1 MSESG
6 GQAAV
11 GGRSMLDNM
20 VGVGDMVLL
29 EPLTE
34 DSLIENLWDRYNNKD
49 IYTYIG
55 DVVVSINPYRKFNLY
70 TPERITE
77 YRSRN
82 IYELPPHIYAIADDA
97 YRSMRDYNQ
106 DQCILITGESGA
118 GKTEASKIVMQYVA
132 AVSGKGWEVDRVK
145 EQLLQS
151 NPVMEAFGNAKTLK
165 NDNSSR
171 FGKYMDLEF
180 DFKGDPVGGVITKY
194 LLEKSRVVHQAQGE
208 RNFHIFY
215 HLLSGASD
223 ELLGKLHLSR
233 DCNDYTYLN
242 HSGCIKV
249 NTIDDK
255 KDFLVVERAM
265 DIVGFTQDE
274 KLSIY
279 TLLSAI
285 LNLGNIAFDEAVD
298 KVGGHDTVTPTNQK
312 YLDWACEMLQCG
324 THLLKDGLSKRTVEA
339 GNERVSTHL
348 TTAQAYYAKDALCKA
363 IYRRM
368 FTWMIQRINDS
379 IKVKKRG
386 KRKVIGVL
394 DIYGFEIFRN
404 NGFEQFIINYC
415 NEKLQQIFIELTLQS
430 EQEEYIREGI
440 EWESIE
446 YFNNSIICDLIEKR
460 NFTIPECTD
469 SADAT
474 LDGVTHVGIIPLLD
488 EECLRPGEVSDMTF
502 IAKLNAHCCEH
513 PHFESRGS
521 KKFLSDTTL
530 PHDCFRLRHYAGS
543 VTYCVTGFLDKNN
556 DLLYRDLSQ
565 CLYACGHPLARTLFP
580 DGCPTKA
587 TKKRPPTTGTQFKV
601 SVSELMK
608 NLKTKNPH
616 YIRCIKPNDRKV
628 AGLFDDKLV
637 RHQIRYL
644 GLMENIRVRRAGF
657 AFRQEYDIAL
667 ERYKMLCKK
676 TWPNWV
682 GMPKEGL
689 KELLKSLNIKPNAY
703 AYGRTKIFIRNPR
716 TLFDLEEKRLQ
727 GMHHLAVIIQKMFRG
742 WRQRTKYLK
751 MKESE
756 IIIAKYYRG
765 FRDHRT
771 YLKKRSAAIT
781 IACFVR
787 GWKARKLY
795 KAMLYEKKCIWAVGI
810 IRTNFYGWQARK
822 LYRSMVLE
830 KKRNQAATIIA
841 AYFTGW
847 KVRREY
853 HPKFRKNAAPKIMKF
868 LRLYLCY
875 RYLTK
880 LKTNLPS
887 LSPLDTHWP
896 SSSPMFRET
905 NNLLKGIYHSW
916 RCKKFRERCPP
927 EKRAILKE
935 KLQASEV
942 FKDKKSSYPSTVAV
956 PFQSDRV
963 NLSANPKWKKNTGNN
978 NQRIVW
984 ADSVLKINRKDGKVV
999 PHILTISDTEMLVLD
1014 PKSFLTKYNVDL
1026 GDIQR
1031 ISVSPLKDGVIV
1043 FHIRTDKQDKNH
1055 LKGDFVFHTEH
1066 VVELVAKL
1074 LVQAESQQDMSAA
1087 VHVSDRIA
1095 VNFSGTSV
1103 ELLFKRSDKDLPQ
1116 PLLCKRKGAVVEVL
1130 V

>member
-787 GWKARKLY
+787 GWK
-795 KAMLYEKKCIWAVGI
+795 
-810 IRTNFYGWQARK
+810 
-822 LYRSMVLE
+822 
-830 KKRNQAATIIA
+830 
-841 AYFTGW
+841 
-847 KVRREY
+847 VRREY

>member
-1 MSESG
+1 
-6 GQAAV
+6 
-11 GGRSMLDNM
+11 
-20 VGVGDMVLL
+20 
-29 EPLTE
+29 
-34 DSLIENLWDRYNNKD
+34 
-49 IYTYIG
+49 
-55 DVVVSINPYRKFNLY
+55 
-70 TPERITE
+70 
-77 YRSRN
+77 
-82 IYELPPHIYAIADDA
+82 
-97 YRSMRDYNQ
+97 
-106 DQCILITGESGA
+106 
-118 GKTEASKIVMQYVA
+118 
-132 AVSGKGWEVDRVK
+132 
-145 EQLLQS
+145 
-151 NPVMEAFGNAKTLK
+151 
-165 NDNSSR
+165 
-171 FGKYMDLEF
+171 
-180 DFKGDPVGGVITKY
+180 
-194 LLEKSRVVHQAQGE
+194 
-208 RNFHIFY
+208 
-215 HLLSGASD
+215 
-223 ELLGKLHLSR
+223 
-233 DCNDYTYLN
+233 
-242 HSGCIKV
+242 
-249 NTIDDK
+249 
-255 KDFLVVERAM
+255 
-265 DIVGFTQDE
+265 
-274 KLSIY
+274 
-279 TLLSAI
+279 
-285 LNLGNIAFDEAVD
+285 
-298 KVGGHDTVTPTNQK
+298 
-312 YLDWACEMLQCG
+312 
-324 THLLKDGLSKRTVEA
+324 
-339 GNERVSTHL
+339 
-348 TTAQAYYAKDALCKA
+348 
-363 IYRRM
+363 
-368 FTWMIQRINDS
+368 
-379 IKVKKRG
+379 
-386 KRKVIGVL
+386 
-394 DIYGFEIFRN
+394 
-404 NGFEQFIINYC
+404 
-415 NEKLQQIFIELTLQS
+415 
-430 EQEEYIREGI
+430 
-440 EWESIE
+440 
-446 YFNNSIICDLIEKR
+446 
-460 NFTIPECTD
+460 
-469 SADAT
+469 
-474 LDGVTHVGIIPLLD
+474 
-488 EECLRPGEVSDMTF
+488 MTF

-787 GWKARKLY
+787 GWK
-795 KAMLYEKKCIWAVGI
+795 
-810 IRTNFYGWQARK
+810 
-822 LYRSMVLE
+822 
-830 KKRNQAATIIA
+830 
-841 AYFTGW
+841 
-847 KVRREY
+847 VRREY